1 LATRDLVVVT
11 PGGGVAVAADDLL
24 CPNGMV
30 LTPDDGT
37 LIVAETLGARL
48 TAFDVADDG
57 ALSNRRLFG
66 VAEGVFPDGIAWTRR
81 ARSGRHRP

>member
-1 LATRDLVVVT
+1 VVT
-11 PGGGVAVAADDLL
+11 PGGGVAVAAYDLL

-37 LIVAETLGARL
+37 LIVAETFGARL

-57 ALSNRRLFG
+57 ALSNHWLFG
-66 VAEGVFPDGIAWTRR
+66 VADGAQIAPSASRQMP
-81 ARSGRHRP
+81 SGNT